1 MNIKNI
7 VRKKAAGGANTS
19 SEIVQIIHAY
29 SNGKI
34 NDEEITVWLK
44 AVYDNDMTDE
54 EMLAVVEAMVTSG
67 ERLDFSHLEKVVV
80 DKHSTGGVGDKVS
93 LIIAPILAAC
103 GLAVPMISG
112 RSLGHTGGT
121 LDKLQSIPGYRI
133 DLSLEEFRRTVEMVG
148 LSLSGQTSEI
158 CPADR
163 KMYTLRDKTG
173 TVAST
178 PLICGSIMS
187 KKIAEGIEVLAM
199 NITVGNGAFMKTVEK
214 AKTLGK
220 QLKMAGEQFGV
231 STNIIY
237 SRMDQPLGRET
248 GLWNEIQE
256 SVSCLQGEGEPDLM
270 AVVTALAEPVLRH
283 AGVKNPLS
291 AIEKTISSGSAMAKL
306 EEMIEAH
313 DGDPSS
319 LHNRNTVHTP
329 PFEKT
334 VEAERSGVVRSM
346 DTEKIGWAVNS
357 VTVIDEKSGRRID
370 PSGGVRFETKL
381 GEEVESGG
389 VLAVCHGS
397 DEETVNRACR
407 QIKSAVKI
415 EDSPF
420 RPEYV
425 II

>member
-1 MNIKNI
+1 MNIENI
-7 VRKKAAGGANTS
+7 VREKAAGGANTS

-29 SNGKI
+29 SDGKI

-67 ERLDFSHLEKVVV
+67 ERLDFSHLGKVVV

-103 GLAVPMISG
+103 GLAIPMISG
-112 RSLGHTGGT
+112 RSLSHTGGT

-237 SRMDQPLGRET
+237 SRMDQPLGREA

-256 SVSCLQGEGEPDLM
+256 SVSCLKGEGEPDLM
-270 AVVTALAEPVLRH
+270 AVVTALAEPVLRYS
-283 AGVKNPLS
+283 GVKNPLS

-319 LHNRNTVHTP
+319 LHNGDTVHTP

-370 PSGGVRFETKL
+370 PSGGVRFEKKL
-381 GEEVESGG
+381 GEEVECGG
-389 VLAVCHGS
+389 ALAVCHGS
-397 DEETVNRACR
+397 NKETVSWACR

-415 EDSPF
+415 KDSPV
-420 RPEYV
+420 RPKDV

>member
-1 MNIKNI
+1 MNIENI
-7 VRKKAAGGANTS
+7 VREKAAGGANTS

-29 SNGKI
+29 SDGKI

-231 STNIIY
+231 STNIVY
-237 SRMDQPLGRET
+237 SRMDQPLGREA

-256 SVSCLQGEGEPDLM
+256 SVSCLKGEGEPDLM
-270 AVVTALAEPVLRH
+270 AVVIALAEPVLKH
-283 AGVKNPLS
+283 ASLKNPLS

-306 EEMIEAH
+306 EEMIETH

-319 LHNRNTVHTP
+319 LHNGDTFHTP

-334 VEAERSGVVRSM
+334 VEAKRSGVVRFM

-357 VTVIDEKSGRRID
+357 VTVFDEKLGRRID
-370 PSGGVRFETKL
+370 PSGGVRFEIKL

-389 VLAVCHGS
+389 ALAVCHGS
-397 DEETVNRACR
+397 DKETVSRACR

-420 RPEYV
+420 RPEDV

>member
-1 MNIKNI
+1 MNIENI
-7 VRKKAAGGANTS
+7 VREKAAGGANTS

-67 ERLDFSHLEKVVV
+67 EQLDFSHLEKVVV

-173 TVAST
+173 T
-178 PLICGSIMS
+178 
-187 KKIAEGIEVLAM
+187 
-199 NITVGNGAFMKTVEK
+199 
-214 AKTLGK
+214 
-220 QLKMAGEQFGV
+220 
-231 STNIIY
+231 
-237 SRMDQPLGRET
+237 
-248 GLWNEIQE
+248 
-256 SVSCLQGEGEPDLM
+256 
-270 AVVTALAEPVLRH
+270 
-283 AGVKNPLS
+283 
-291 AIEKTISSGSAMAKL
+291 
-306 EEMIEAH
+306 
-313 DGDPSS
+313 
-319 LHNRNTVHTP
+319 
-329 PFEKT
+329 
-334 VEAERSGVVRSM
+334 
-346 DTEKIGWAVNS
+346 
-357 VTVIDEKSGRRID
+357 
-370 PSGGVRFETKL
+370 
-381 GEEVESGG
+381 
-389 VLAVCHGS
+389 
-397 DEETVNRACR
+397 
-407 QIKSAVKI
+407 
-415 EDSPF
+415 
-420 RPEYV
+420 
-425 II
+425 

>member
-1 MNIKNI
+1 MNIENI
-7 VRKKAAGGANTS
+7 VREKAAGGANTS

-29 SNGKI
+29 SDGKI

-231 STNIIY
+231 STNIVY
-237 SRMDQPLGRET
+237 SRMDQPLGREA

-256 SVSCLQGEGEPDLM
+256 SVSCLKGEGEPDLM
-270 AVVTALAEPVLRH
+270 AVVIALAEPVLKH
-283 AGVKNPLS
+283 ASVKNPLS
-291 AIEKTISSGSAMAKL
+291 AIEKTISSGSAMEKL

-313 DGDPSS
+313 NGDPFS
-319 LHNRNTVHTP
+319 LHNGDTVHIP

-334 VEAERSGVVRSM
+334 VEAERSGVVRFM

-357 VTVIDEKSGRRID
+357 VTVFDEKLGRRID
-370 PSGGVRFETKL
+370 PSGGVRFEIKL

-389 VLAVCHGS
+389 ALAVCHGS
-397 DEETVNRACR
+397 DKETVSRACR

-420 RPEYV
+420 RPEDV

>member
-1 MNIKNI
+1 MNIENI
-7 VRKKAAGGANTS
+7 VREKAAGGANTS

-29 SNGKI
+29 SDGKI

-231 STNIIY
+231 STNIVY
-237 SRMDQPLGRET
+237 SRMDQPLGREA

-256 SVSCLQGEGEPDLM
+256 SVSFLKGEGEPDLM
-270 AVVTALAEPVLRH
+270 AVVTALAEPVLKH
-283 AGVKNPLS
+283 ASVKNPLS

-306 EEMIEAH
+306 EEMIETH

-319 LHNRNTVHTP
+319 LHNGDTFHTP

-334 VEAERSGVVRSM
+334 VEAERSGVVRFM

-357 VTVIDEKSGRRID
+357 VTVFDEKLGRRID
-370 PSGGVRFETKL
+370 PSGGVRFEIKL

-389 VLAVCHGS
+389 ALAVCHGS
-397 DEETVNRACR
+397 DKETVSRACR

-420 RPEYV
+420 RPEDV

>member
-7 VRKKAAGGANTS
+7 VREKAAGGANTS

-29 SNGKI
+29 SDGKI

-67 ERLDFSHLEKVVV
+67 EQLDFSHLEKVVV

-231 STNIIY
+231 STNIVY
-237 SRMDQPLGRET
+237 SRMEQPMGREA

-256 SVSCLQGEGEPDLM
+256 SVSCLKGEGEPDLM
-270 AVVTALAEPVLRH
+270 AVVIALAGPVLKH
-283 AGVKNPLS
+283 ASVMNPLS

-306 EEMIEAH
+306 EEMIEDH

-319 LHNRNTVHTP
+319 LHNGDTFHTP
-329 PFEKT
+329 PFKKT
-334 VEAERSGVVRSM
+334 VEAERSGVVRFM

-357 VTVIDEKSGRRID
+357 VTIIDEKSGRRID
-370 PSGGVRFETKL
+370 PSGGVRFKKKL
-381 GEEVESGG
+381 GEEVERGG
-389 VLAVCHGS
+389 ALAVCHGS
-397 DEETVNRACR
+397 DKETVSQACR

-420 RPEYV
+420 RPEDL

>member
-1 MNIKNI
+1 MNIENI
-7 VRKKAAGGANTS
+7 VREKAAGGANTS

-29 SNGKI
+29 SDGKI

-231 STNIIY
+231 STNIVY
-237 SRMDQPLGRET
+237 SRMDQPLGREA

-256 SVSCLQGEGEPDLM
+256 SVSCLKGEGEPDLM
-270 AVVTALAEPVLRH
+270 AVVTALAEPVLKH
-283 AGVKNPLS
+283 ASVKNPLS

-306 EEMIEAH
+306 EEMIETH

-319 LHNRNTVHTP
+319 LHNGDTFHTH

-334 VEAERSGVVRSM
+334 VEAERSGVVRFM

-357 VTVIDEKSGRRID
+357 VTVFDEKLGRRID
-370 PSGGVRFETKL
+370 PSGGVRFEIKL

-389 VLAVCHGS
+389 ALAVCHGS
-397 DEETVNRACR
+397 DKETVSRACR

-420 RPEYV
+420 RPEDV

>member
-1 MNIKNI
+1 MNIENI
-7 VRKKAAGGANTS
+7 VREKAAGGANTS

-29 SNGKI
+29 SDGKI

-173 TVAST
+173 TIAST

-231 STNIIY
+231 STNIVY
-237 SRMDQPLGRET
+237 SRMNQPLGREA

-256 SVSCLQGEGEPDLM
+256 SVSCLKGEGEPDLM
-270 AVVTALAEPVLRH
+270 AVVIALAGPVLKH
-283 AGVKNPLS
+283 ANVKNPLS
-291 AIEKTISSGSAMAKL
+291 TIEKTISSGSAMAKL
-306 EEMIEAH
+306 EEMIEGH

-319 LHNRNTVHTP
+319 LHNGDTFHTP
-329 PFEKT
+329 SFEKT
-334 VEAERSGVVRSM
+334 VEAERSGVVRFM

-357 VTVIDEKSGRRID
+357 VTVFYEKSGRRID
-370 PSGGVRFETKL
+370 PSGGVRFEKKL
-381 GEEVESGG
+381 GEKVERGG
-389 VLAVCHGS
+389 ALAVCHGS
-397 DEETVNRACR
+397 DKDTVSRACR
-407 QIKSAVKI
+407 QIKSGVKI

-420 RPEYV
+420 RPEDL

>member
-1 MNIKNI
+1 MNIENI
-7 VRKKAAGGANTS
+7 VREKAAGGANTS

-29 SNGKI
+29 SDGKI

-231 STNIIY
+231 STNIVY
-237 SRMDQPLGRET
+237 SRMDQPLGREA

-256 SVSCLQGEGEPDLM
+256 SVSCLKGEGEPDLM
-270 AVVTALAEPVLRH
+270 AVVTALAEPMLKH

-291 AIEKTISSGSAMAKL
+291 AIEKAISSGSAMAKL
-306 EEMIEAH
+306 EKMIEAH

-319 LHNRNTVHTP
+319 LHN
-329 PFEKT
+329 
-334 VEAERSGVVRSM
+334 
-346 DTEKIGWAVNS
+346 
-357 VTVIDEKSGRRID
+357 
-370 PSGGVRFETKL
+370 
-381 GEEVESGG
+381 
-389 VLAVCHGS
+389 
-397 DEETVNRACR
+397 
-407 QIKSAVKI
+407 
-415 EDSPF
+415 
-420 RPEYV
+420 
-425 II
+425 

>member
-1 MNIKNI
+1 MNIENI
-7 VRKKAAGGANTS
+7 VREKAAGGANTS

-29 SNGKI
+29 SDGKI

-231 STNIIY
+231 STNIVY
-237 SRMDQPLGRET
+237 SRMDQPLGREA

-256 SVSCLQGEGEPDLM
+256 SVSCLKGEGEPDLM
-270 AVVTALAEPVLRH
+270 AVVIALAEPVLKH
-283 AGVKNPLS
+283 ASVKNPLS

-319 LHNRNTVHTP
+319 LHNGDTVHTP

-370 PSGGVRFETKL
+370 PSGGVRFEIKL

-389 VLAVCHGS
+389 ALAVCHGS
-397 DEETVNRACR
+397 DKETVSRACR

-420 RPEYV
+420 RPEDL

>member
-1 MNIKNI
+1 MNIENI
-7 VRKKAAGGANTS
+7 VRKKVAGGANTS

-29 SNGKI
+29 SDGKI

-231 STNIIY
+231 STNIVY
-237 SRMDQPLGRET
+237 SRMDQPLGREA

-256 SVSCLQGEGEPDLM
+256 SVSCLKGEGEPDLM
-270 AVVTALAEPVLRH
+270 AVVTALAEPVLKH
-283 AGVKNPLS
+283 ASVKNPLS

-306 EEMIEAH
+306 EEMIETH

-319 LHNRNTVHTP
+319 LHNGDTFHTP
-329 PFEKT
+329 PFEKN
-334 VEAERSGVVRSM
+334 VEAERSGVVRFM

-370 PSGGVRFETKL
+370 PSGGVRFEIKL

-389 VLAVCHGS
+389 ALAVCHGS
-397 DEETVNRACR
+397 DKETVSRACR

-420 RPEYV
+420 RPEDV

>member
-1 MNIKNI
+1 MDIENI
-7 VRKKAAGGANTS
+7 VREKAAGGVNTS
-19 SEIVQIIHAY
+19 SEIFQIIHAY
-29 SNGKI
+29 SDGRI
-34 NDEEITVWLK
+34 NDAEITMWLK
-44 AVYDNDMTDE
+44 AVYENDMTNE

-67 ERLDFSHLEKVVV
+67 ERLDFSNLEKVVV

-93 LIIAPILAAC
+93 LILAPILAAC

-214 AKTLGK
+214 AKILGK

-231 STNIIY
+231 STNIVY
-237 SRMDQPLGRET
+237 SRMDQPLGREA

-256 SVSCLQGEGEPDLM
+256 SVSCLKGEGEPDLM
-270 AVVTALAEPVLRH
+270 AVVIALAGPVLKH
-283 AGVKNPLS
+283 ASVKNPLS

-319 LHNRNTVHTP
+319 LHNGDTVHKP

-334 VEAERSGVVRSM
+334 VEAERSGVVRFM

-357 VTVIDEKSGRRID
+357 VTVIDEKLGRRID
-370 PSGGVRFETKL
+370 PSGGVRFEKKL

-389 VLAVCHGS
+389 ALAVCHGS
-397 DEETVNRACR
+397 NKETVNWARR

-415 EDSPF
+415 EDSLV
-420 RPEYV
+420 RPKDV

>member
-1 MNIKNI
+1 MNIENI

-29 SNGKI
+29 SDGKI

-231 STNIIY
+231 STNIVY
-237 SRMDQPLGRET
+237 SRMDQPLGREA

-256 SVSCLQGEGEPDLM
+256 SVSCLKGEGEPDLM
-270 AVVTALAEPVLRH
+270 AVVTALAEPVLKH
-283 AGVKNPLS
+283 ASVKNPLS

-319 LHNRNTVHTP
+319 LHNGDTVHIP

-334 VEAERSGVVRSM
+334 VEAERSGVVRFM

-381 GEEVESGG
+381 GEKVERGG
-389 VLAVCHGS
+389 ALAVCHGS
-397 DEETVNRACR
+397 DKETVSRACR

-420 RPEYV
+420 RPEDV

>member
-1 MNIKNI
+1 MNIENI
-7 VRKKAAGGANTS
+7 VREKAAGGANTS

-67 ERLDFSHLEKVVV
+67 EQLDFSHLEKVVV

-173 TVAST
+173 TIAST

-199 NITVGNGAFMKTVEK
+199 NITVGNGAFMKTVKK
-214 AKTLGK
+214 AKKLGK

-231 STNIIY
+231 STNIVY
-237 SRMDQPLGRET
+237 SRMDQPLGREA

-256 SVSCLQGEGEPDLM
+256 SISCLKGESEPGLM
-270 AVVTALAEPVLRH
+270 AVVTSLAEPVLKH

-319 LHNRNTVHTP
+319 LHNGDR
-329 PFEKT
+329 K
-334 VEAERSGVVRSM
+334 SVV
-346 DTEKIGWAVNS
+346 
-357 VTVIDEKSGRRID
+357 
-370 PSGGVRFETKL
+370 
-381 GEEVESGG
+381 
-389 VLAVCHGS
+389 
-397 DEETVNRACR
+397 
-407 QIKSAVKI
+407 
-415 EDSPF
+415 
-420 RPEYV
+420 
-425 II
+425 

>member
-29 SNGKI
+29 SDGKI
-34 NDEEITVWLK
+34 NDEEIAVWLK

-67 ERLDFSHLEKVVV
+67 ERLDFSHLGKVVV

-112 RSLGHTGGT
+112 RSLSHTGGT

-256 SVSCLQGEGEPDLM
+256 SVSCLKGEGEPDLM

-313 DGDPSS
+313 DGDPFS
-319 LHNRNTVHTP
+319 LHNGDTVNIP

-334 VEAERSGVVRSM
+334 VEAERSGVVRFM

-370 PSGGVRFETKL
+370 PSGGVRFEKKL

-389 VLAVCHGS
+389 ALAVCHGS
-397 DEETVNRACR
+397 NKETVSWARR

-415 EDSPF
+415 EDSPV
-420 RPEYV
+420 RPKDV

>member
-1 MNIKNI
+1 MN
-7 VRKKAAGGANTS
+7 
-19 SEIVQIIHAY
+19 
-29 SNGKI
+29 
-34 NDEEITVWLK
+34 
-44 AVYDNDMTDE
+44 DE

-133 DLSLEEFRRTVEMVG
+133 NLSLEEFSRTVEMVG

-187 KKIAEGIEVLAM
+187 KKIAEGIEALVM
-199 NITVGNGAFMKTVEK
+199 NITVGNGAFMKTLEK

-220 QLKMAGEQFGV
+220 RLKMTGEQFGV
-231 STNIIY
+231 STNIVY
-237 SRMDQPLGRET
+237 SRMDQPLGREA
-248 GLWNEIQE
+248 GLWNEVKE

-270 AVVTALAEPVLRH
+270 AVVTALAEPILKH
-283 AGVKNPLS
+283 AGVKNPIS
-291 AIEKTISSGSAMAKL
+291 AIEKTISSGSAMVKF
-306 EEMIEAH
+306 EKMIEAH

-319 LHNRNTVHTP
+319 LHDVNTF

-334 VEAERSGVVRSM
+334 VEAERSGVVRFM

-357 VTVIDEKSGRRID
+357 VSIIDEKSGRRID
-370 PSGGVRFETKL
+370 PSGGIRFKKKL

-389 VLAVCHGS
+389 PLAVCHGS
-397 DEETVNRACR
+397 DKEAVNQACR

-415 EDSPF
+415 ENKPF
-420 RPEYV
+420 RPEDV

>member
-1 MNIKNI
+1 MNIENI
-7 VRKKAAGGANTS
+7 VREKAAGGANTS

-29 SNGKI
+29 SDGKI
-34 NDEEITVWLK
+34 NDEDITLWLK

-133 DLSLEEFRRTVEMVG
+133 DLSLEEFRRTVGMFG

-158 CPADR
+158 CPADK

-199 NITVGNGAFMKTVEK
+199 NITVGNGAFMKTMEK
-214 AKTLGK
+214 AKKLGK

-231 STNIIY
+231 STNIVY
-237 SRMDQPLGRET
+237 SRMDQPLGREA

-256 SVSCLQGEGEPDLM
+256 SVSCLKGEGEPDLM
-270 AVVTALAEPVLRH
+270 AVVTALAEPVLKH

-291 AIEKTISSGSAMAKL
+291 AIEKTISSGSALVKL

-319 LHNRNTVHTP
+319 LHNGDTVHTP

-334 VEAERSGVVRSM
+334 VEAEKSGVVRFM

-357 VTVIDEKSGRRID
+357 ITVFDEKSSRRID
-370 PSGGVRFETKL
+370 PSGGARFEKKL
-381 GEEVESGG
+381 GEEVESGSA
-389 VLAVCHGS
+389 LAVCHGS
-397 DEETVNRACR
+397 DKETVSRACR

-415 EDSPF
+415 EDTPF
-420 RPEYV
+420 RPEDV